1 MKGYAIVDRNNEEGK
16 ASQGFQKILSAIQK
30 YEAYEDWAEENAC
43 DALMGVKLIPT
54 KWENI
59 KWKLRGHKPKLVEV
73 VRVRNGARWNS
84 YMGCVLGTSLK
95 EALVMS
101 GYLTQGDAWGLNGD
115 LEFVHQK
122 KEYES
127 LRNIIRNGEQFM
139 LDEDLCKFV
148 NFWNRKEVPR

>member
-1 MKGYAIVDRNNEEGK
+1 MKGYAIVDRSNEEGK

-43 DALMGVKLIPT
+43 DALMSVKFTPT
-54 KWENI
+54 KWEKF
-59 KWKLRGHKPKLVEV
+59 KWKLRGHKPKLVEAI
-73 VRVRNGARWNS
+73 RVRYGARWDS
-84 YMGCVLGTSLK
+84 LRCRVYGTSLK
-95 EALVMS
+95 EALVTS
-101 GYLTQGDAWGLNGD
+101 GYLTRGDAWGLDGD
-115 LEFVHQK
+115 IEFVHQK
-122 KEYES
+122 KEYEA